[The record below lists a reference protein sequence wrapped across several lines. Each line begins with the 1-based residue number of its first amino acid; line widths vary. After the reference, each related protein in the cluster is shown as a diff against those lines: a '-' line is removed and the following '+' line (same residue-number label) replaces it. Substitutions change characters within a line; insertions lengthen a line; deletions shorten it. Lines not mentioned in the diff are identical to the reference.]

1 MKSVSVGDTGTCT
14 KVVGKTDTA
23 VAMGSGEVPVLGTP
37 RVIAWMEAAAM
48 AAIHGLPD
56 HLTSVGIHLSVDH
69 SAPTLEGVTVRALAE
84 VRAVDGKR
92 VEFDVRA
99 FDGETV
105 IAGGTHTR
113 VIVDRDRFLVRA
125 GFPAE

>member
-1 MKSVSVGDTGTCT
+1 MNAVSVGDTGTCT
-14 KVVGKTDTA
+14 KVVGKADTA
-23 VAMGSGEVPVLGTP
+23 VAMGSGDVPVLATP
-37 RVIAWMEAAAM
+37 RVIAWMEAGAM
-48 AAIHGLPD
+48 AALHGLPD

-69 SAPTLEGVTVRALAE
+69 SAPTLEGVTVRALAK

-113 VIVDRDRFLVRA
+113 VIVDRDRFLTRA

>member
-1 MKSVSVGDTGTCT
+1 MKAVSVADTGACT
-14 KVVGKTDTA
+14 NVVGKADTA
-23 VAMGSGEVPVLGTP
+23 VAMGSGDVAVLATP

-48 AAIHGLPD
+48 AALHRLPD

-125 GFPAE
+125 GFPG